1 MSGSVSGRE
10 CRRLVKST
18 TVVLFRLAA
27 LPASGLADAPFEPNA
42 PYDQFHAF
50 DLGSLDPS
58 QTGATAREELKR
70 HRAKKHR
77 KKRVGMRLRGPHG
90 KIATR
95 SIRNVFRV
103 QRQTP
108 AFVSRVG
115 KVRVARREIVVEVTP
130 DATTGQTNRML
141 ASVHGGVVA
150 AVKGARLLLV
160 GIPDPQSV
168 RALKRLVGRVS
179 RMQGVESAEVSV
191 MANPDDVP
199 QRIAAPPS
207 GSQRKAIGH
216 LLASGVAAAWNAR
229 GAATSAAA
237 PTVVIGDDFGNGPLS
252 SHLNA
257 AYDRGRIDK
266 PRPGLPGH
274 DHGYHVTG
282 IVFGDFANDG
292 TPAGLVTGVFP
303 LRGHLV
309 PVDALNDSSLT
320 ADALKFTQA
329 IDSVQ
334 GRVVLNTSLGFG
346 AGLDDDTMRP
356 MAVQWIDLVREKGL
370 EGRVFHATSA
380 GNDGVNGGL
389 ARAGSVWSAAALRD
403 DLRGDDGAPVPRL
416 QNTVSV
422 ENVQETADASGLA
435 CLNPTSNSGGSV
447 AAPGKNVYSFDRRGH
462 PLKLTG
468 TSQASPVIA
477 GVATYLWSIA
487 PDLSPQQ
494 VKSAILANPA
504 APAAGCKRPAAPALN
519 AYRAVLSLDQPG
531 PPTAAGSPVR
541 MAILDLNHDHKFTE
555 ADLQSFVGQVKRSK
569 AAKQDWSRFDLNGD
583 GFTGGSRTT
592 GFDLDRTG
600 SQRAGPSLL
609 GDVALAGVT
618 FHETSVSDED
628 VLCYYTYSGLYTGD
642 AKRREQ
648 LLDPKTE
655 CGIPSD
661 PAQVDE
667 NCTETTAFGQPAT
680 IMGTPGDDKISG
692 TAGDDVIVGGAGND
706 SIEGLEGNDRIC
718 GGSGD
723 DQIRGGLE
731 RAESDEIEPG
741 VRINSGNDLIDG
753 GDGTDRVH
761 GTGGDDR
768 VFGGPG
774 DEDAVLGGSPGSDF
788 MDGGPGVEDSCFR
801 AEIPIDPP
809 GVDSFGAGCENKFNF

>member
-1 MSGSVSGRE
+1 
-10 CRRLVKST
+10 LVKT
-18 TVVLFRLAA
+18 TAVTLFLLAVF
-27 LPASGLADAPFEPNA
+27 PASGMADGPDDADPA
-42 PYDQFHAF
+42 DVFHV
-50 DLGSLDPS
+50 LGFKTL
-58 QTGATAREELKR
+58 GASAGPGLPHADLKR
-70 HRAKKHR
+70 HHVRKH
-77 KKRVGMRLRGPHG
+77 KKRRVGVRLRGPRRR
-90 KIATR
+90 IATR
-95 SIRNVFRV
+95 SVQNVFRV
-103 QRQTP
+103 QPQTP
-108 AFVSRVG
+108 AYVSRVG
-115 KVRVARREIVVEVTP
+115 QVEVARREIVVEATP
-130 DATTGQTNRML
+130 DATTGQINHML

-150 AVKGARLLLV
+150 AVKGARLMLV
-160 GIPDPQSV
+160 GIPDPHRV
-168 RALKRLVGRVS
+168 RALKRIVGRVS
-179 RMQGVESAEVSV
+179 RMPGVASAQLSV
-191 MANPDDVP
+191 MAMPDDVP
-199 QRIAAPPS
+199 QRISTPPS
-207 GSQRKAIGH
+207 RTQGKALSH

-229 GAATSAAA
+229 AAATAAAA

-252 SHLNA
+252 HHVNA
-257 AYDRGRIDK
+257 TYDRGRIDR
-266 PRPGLPGH
+266 PLPGLPGH

-292 TPAGLVTGVFP
+292 SSAGLVTGVFP
-303 LRGHLV
+303 LRGQLV

-329 IDSVQ
+329 IDAVH

-346 AGLDDDTMRP
+346 GGLDDDSLRP
-356 MAVQWIDLVREKGL
+356 MAVEWIDLIREKGL

-380 GNDGVNGGL
+380 GNDGANGGL
-389 ARAGSVWSAAALRD
+389 ARAGSVWSAAAVRD
-403 DLRGDDGAPVPRL
+403 DLRDDNGTPVPRL
-416 QNTVSV
+416 QNTLSV
-422 ENVQETADASGLA
+422 ENVRETADASGLA

-447 AAPGKNVYSFDRRGH
+447 AAPGKNVYSFDKRGR
-462 PLKLTG
+462 PLNLTG

-487 PDLSPQQ
+487 PDLTPQQ

-504 APAAGCKRPAAPALN
+504 ASAAGCARQAAPALN

-531 PPTAAGSPVR
+531 PPTPSGSSVR
-541 MAILDLNHDHKFTE
+541 MAILDLNHDHQFTE
-555 ADLQSFVGQVKRSK
+555 ADLQSFVGQVKRSRT
-569 AAKQDWSRFDLNGD
+569 AKLDWSRFDLNGD
-583 GFTGGSRTT
+583 GFTGGSRTSA
-592 GFDLDRTG
+592 FDLDRTG
-600 SQRAGPSLL
+600 SQRAGASVL
-609 GDVALAGVT
+609 GDVTLAGAT
-618 FHETSVSDED
+618 FHETSASDED
-628 VLCYYTYSGLYTGD
+628 VLCYYTYSALYTGD

-648 LLDPKTE
+648 LLDPQAE
-655 CGIPSD
+655 CGIASD

-667 NCTETTAFGQPAT
+667 NCTATTAFGKPAT
-680 IMGTPGDDKISG
+680 IMGTSGDDKIHG
-692 TAGDDVIVGGAGND
+692 TAGDDVIVAGAGKD
-706 SIEGLEGNDRIC
+706 QIEGLEGNDRIC

-741 VRINSGNDLIDG
+741 VRINSGDDLLDG

-809 GVDSFGAGCENKFNF
+809 GVDTFGPGCENKFGF